1 MFKKFLEYILD
12 SYVVSIHNKKILKII
27 DTENLETVIDI
38 GAHKLELQKSLRK
51 YNFEFKNY
59 VAFEPEQ
66 NLFHE
71 LKKKYG
77 NDKTIEL
84 HNVALGNHNGVKNL
98 SVNMFSTTNTFAEV
112 NQDLIKY
119 KIKYLLSK
127 LFRKN
132 NLRKT
137 QEIEVMKLDDYINK
151 LNKPVSIIK
160 IDTEGFEKEVIEG
173 SKKFIAK
180 KNPKYLIVELQ
191 KDNNYRNYSP
201 KLIEKLINELGYVK
215 IFEKNGPLNL
225 FKDCVYQIL
234 KK

>member
-1 MFKKFLEYILD
+1 MPLSENKGSAVRFCLWPSMVIMMFKKFLEYILD

-180 KNPKYLIVELQ
+180 KIQ
-191 KDNNYRNYSP
+191 S
-201 KLIEKLINELGYVK
+201 I
-215 IFEKNGPLNL
+215 
-225 FKDCVYQIL
+225 
-234 KK
+234 